1 MAAKSV
7 ENHISADPKA
17 RPEINERNCTFF
29 LPFVLRAKSPS
40 LGSEGKWRQF
50 VPMFR

>member
-17 RPEINERNCTFF
+17 WLEINERNCAFFFTF
-29 LPFVLRAKSPS
+29 RTAKSPS
-40 LGSEGKWRQF
+40 LGSEGKWRHF

>member
-7 ENHISADPKA
+7 ENHILADPKA
-17 RPEINERNCTFF
+17 WLEINERNCIFF
-29 LPFVLRAKSPS
+29 LPFVLRAKIPS
-40 LGSEGKWRQF
+40 LGSEGKWRHF